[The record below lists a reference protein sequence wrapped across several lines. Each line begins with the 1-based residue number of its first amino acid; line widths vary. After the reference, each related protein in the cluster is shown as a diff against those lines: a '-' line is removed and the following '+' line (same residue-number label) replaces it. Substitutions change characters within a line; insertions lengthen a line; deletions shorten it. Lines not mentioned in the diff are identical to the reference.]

1 MNVAVDE
8 TSFYLSTCYYNRIS
22 LYDCIIKILTQ
33 AYSNSVL
40 SGLDNATIVYT
51 RGAAGARFYEI
62 LVIKR
67 KQKPCAQTNPFI
79 RQSTLLYKYTIFI
92 WQRRMYKNM

>member
-1 MNVAVDE
+1 MLPLTKRAFILMRVFTIAFHCMTV
-8 TSFYLSTCYYNRIS
+8 L
-22 LYDCIIKILTQ
+22 LTQ

-51 RGAAGARFYEI
+51 RAAAGARFYEI

-67 KQKPCAQTNPFI
+67 KQKPCA
-79 RQSTLLYKYTIFI
+79 
-92 WQRRMYKNM
+92 

>member
-1 MNVAVDE
+1 MIV
-8 TSFYLSTCYYNRIS
+8 L
-22 LYDCIIKILTQ
+22 LKQ

-51 RGAAGARFYEI
+51 LAAFGTRFYEI

-67 KQKPCAQTNPFI
+67 KQKPRAQTNPFI
-79 RQSTLLYKYTIFI
+79 RAIVI
-92 WQRRMYKNM
+92 V